1 MEEIVYTILYKKELL
16 SEEQNSYHY
25 IPCYVIKGL
34 YDEEENIFLDEINKT
49 RYSIYDERSVLEN
62 CEYVVGEIYTEKD
75 LKNKYPNSVSF
86 EQIEIDLFQEEERNM
101 IIGVF
106 DKTENKLNISK
117 YSYDGLTKHNDKNE
131 VINEDLNAN
140 DNEGLS
146 KFDYNNLK
154 NRIGMDFSM
163 FAPDQVNIILTME
176 NIDEIH
182 RFIYE
187 IKNSKDKYEQIVKKN
202 AKERYICLAD
212 NIVDFLIES
221 EQIDEI
227 KDMFIYYN
235 NVEPGMDDEIDDYT
249 IGEEDEEYEEGMVN
263 IFGAE
268 DFDQIIAETLTK
280 IEKAENIEEVKDNL
294 YNLNEFYQNNISI
307 LEMLRENG
315 YKFFTSYHFFLSQ
328 LSYINELLKLD
339 NMNTIK
345 REYKLSYIRNK
356 SIIEKVSHE
365 LEYEVEK
372 TEMQKIYQQVSQ
384 ELNEL
389 VGLENVKTMFNS
401 IFASI
406 LFKNKTNQNL
416 ELEDNNKHMVF
427 TGNPGT
433 GKTTVAEIIAPLF
446 YKLGYIETDKVAFV
460 AAEDLIAG
468 YVGQTAIKTKNLI
481 QQNQGG
487 IIVIDEAY
495 ILSSPAQQFGN
506 EAITVILKEMEKN
519 RTMFIFAGYKKEMEE
534 FIKMNS
540 GLKSR
545 VNSYIQFE
553 DYSEKELL
561 TMFMNRIKKS
571 NKDNSSKNKLTVS
584 LKALQKIK
592 ETIKDGK
599 KEKDFG
605 NGRFVKNIF
614 DIILME
620 HAKNTKDIIDNKM
633 LYQITE
639 KDIPDDILEKVL
651 FGEEH
656 SNSNYSNNTIGF
668 GAKVKLKK

>member
-356 SIIEKVSHE
+356 SIIEKVSNE

-372 TEMQKIYQQVSQ
+372 TEMKKIYQQVSQ

-389 VGLENVKTMFNS
+389 VGLENVKAMFDS

-545 VNSYIQFE
+545 VNSYVQFE

-561 TMFMNRIKKS
+561 TMFMNRLKKT
-571 NKDNSSKNKLTVS
+571 NKDNNSNNKLTIS
-584 LKALQKIK
+584 LKALKKIK
-592 ETIKDGK
+592 ETIKEGK
-599 KEKDFG
+599 KEQDFG

-614 DIILME
+614 DITLME
-620 HAKNTKDIIDNKM
+620 HAKNTKDVIDDKK

-656 SNSNYSNNTIGF
+656 SNYSNTTIGF